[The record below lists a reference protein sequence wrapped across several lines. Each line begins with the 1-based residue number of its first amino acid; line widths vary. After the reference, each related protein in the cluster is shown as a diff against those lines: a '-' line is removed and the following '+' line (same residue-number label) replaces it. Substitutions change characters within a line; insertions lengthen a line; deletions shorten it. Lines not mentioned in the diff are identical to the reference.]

1 MLRTIYCLFFCMMI
15 GSRFHLPISSSQN
28 GSTFKPSLGE
38 FWLKSWLRSML
49 MVQLMLDE
57 CKTSLKTTSN
67 GRSFIKH
74 CIAKLNK
81 NLKTL
86 SSLQMNVCPCF
97 FFAVQKKEGKIRS
110 RLKHSEKESALTE
123 LRNELKE
130 IRKLRNSPPT
140 LSLSSYSN

>member
-1 MLRTIYCLFFCMMI
+1 MMI
-15 GSRFHLPISSSQN
+15 GSRSTCYLVEPKWLNIQTISGRILAKILAEINADGPIDVGRMQD
-28 GSTFKPSLGE
+28 F
-38 FWLKSWLRSML
+38 
-49 MVQLMLDE
+49 
-57 CKTSLKTTSN
+57 LKTTSN
-67 GRSFIKH
+67 GRSFMKH
-74 CIAKLNK
+74 CIDKLNK

-97 FFAVQKKEGKIRS
+97 SSQFKRKRGKIRS

-130 IRKLRNSPPT
+130 IRKLRNSST